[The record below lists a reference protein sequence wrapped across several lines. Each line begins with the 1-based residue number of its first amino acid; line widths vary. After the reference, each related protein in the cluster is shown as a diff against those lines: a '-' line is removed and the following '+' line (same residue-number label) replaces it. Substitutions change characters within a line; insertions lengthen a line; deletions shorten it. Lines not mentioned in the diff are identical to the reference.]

1 MINNVTLMGRLTAAP
16 ELKTTQSGTSVT
28 AFCVAVDRRFQQKD
42 GEKQTDFINCVAWR
56 NTADFITRY
65 FSKGD
70 MIAVTGEIQTRKYQ
84 DKNGNNRV
92 AVEVVIDNAS
102 FCGGKNSGA
111 DQSNNGNSDNN
122 SNNDPNDLLNRLSE
136 KYIEGNGDD
145 DLPF

>member
-28 AFCVAVDRRFQQKD
+28 AFSIAVERRYQSQDGQKI
-42 GEKQTDFINCVAWR
+42 TDFINCVAWR
-56 NTADFITRY
+56 NTAEFITKY
-65 FSKGD
+65 FNKGD

-102 FCGGKNSGA
+102 FCGGKN
-111 DQSNNGNSDNN
+111 NGSTD
-122 SNNDPNDLLNRLSE
+122 
-136 KYIEGNGDD
+136 GNGSDANDD
-145 DLPF
+145 FVNINVDEDLPF